1 MSWDKGKKYQTKRI
15 IIDRSRKS
23 HPPNSIYFLVFNCM
37 CVQLMCDT
45 RGKFLKVLLVSELW
59 DQSDPSGSTPPS
71 SSHGLHVIAK
81 EVRPSYIYA
90 CMFLK
95 KTAASFLNS
104 SSDQQLEDS
113 SSFYFFQTHI
123 SEEGIKLTK
132 MPANFCGSW
141 EIISNVNFEGY
152 MIALGKSLKHI
163 NPTMF
168 SDITSLLNDFGCLL
182 FCCFVFDCALKCMQI

>member
-1 MSWDKGKKYQTKRI
+1 MNYETSLTRLAPHLP
-15 IIDRSRKS
+15 
-23 HPPNSIYFLVFNCM
+23 HP
-37 CVQLMCDT
+37 
-45 RGKFLKVLLVSELW
+45 
-59 DQSDPSGSTPPS
+59 
-71 SSHGLHVIAK
+71 HGLQVIAK

-152 MIALGKSLKHI
+152 MIALGKSLKHVVL
-163 NPTMF
+163 TQQC
-168 SDITSLLNDFGCLL
+168 S
-182 FCCFVFDCALKCMQI
+182 QILHLC